1 MSSNSS
7 NGSSS
12 SSPAV
17 VNDGGGE
24 SRQEIEF
31 AYLIYFLKS
40 IIKSSVR
47 SYNIVLLSWLTTL
60 FNMDGSLDS
69 TEIAFLW
76 LVIFGVL
83 VLFGF
88 VIYLLCRSFILMHL

>member
-1 MSSNSS
+1 M
-7 NGSSS
+7 
-12 SSPAV
+12 
-17 VNDGGGE
+17 
-24 SRQEIEF
+24 
-31 AYLIYFLKS
+31 
-40 IIKSSVR
+40 
-47 SYNIVLLSWLTTL
+47 TTL

-88 VIYLLCRSFILMHL
+88 VIYLLCRSFTLLYRVTGQVGKNLLLT

>member
-1 MSSNSS
+1 M
-7 NGSSS
+7 
-12 SSPAV
+12 PL
-17 VNDGGGE
+17 
-24 SRQEIEF
+24 QC
-31 AYLIYFLKS
+31 
-40 IIKSSVR
+40 
-47 SYNIVLLSWLTTL
+47 SWLTTL

-88 VIYLLCRSFILMHL
+88 VIYLLCRSFTLLYLMSIQKMHP

>member
-1 MSSNSS
+1 M
-7 NGSSS
+7 
-12 SSPAV
+12 
-17 VNDGGGE
+17 
-24 SRQEIEF
+24 
-31 AYLIYFLKS
+31 
-40 IIKSSVR
+40 
-47 SYNIVLLSWLTTL
+47 TTL

-88 VIYLLCRSFILMHL
+88 VIYLLCRSFTLLNILSLILRGFHGDGFVTHNVDVEFVMKI